1 MQLKAFYWV
10 QSFSANALLWID
22 YSFNKRSSESQP
34 QTGFP
39 GPKEGSLFIVSLR
52 LFLLLPGGT
61 RSNLGSY
68 EY

>member
-1 MQLKAFYWV
+1 MVFYWV
-10 QSFSANALLWID
+10 QSFSANAFLGID

-52 LFLLLPGGT
+52 FVFAFAWGHALKPRVL
-61 RSNLGSY
+61 
-68 EY
+68 